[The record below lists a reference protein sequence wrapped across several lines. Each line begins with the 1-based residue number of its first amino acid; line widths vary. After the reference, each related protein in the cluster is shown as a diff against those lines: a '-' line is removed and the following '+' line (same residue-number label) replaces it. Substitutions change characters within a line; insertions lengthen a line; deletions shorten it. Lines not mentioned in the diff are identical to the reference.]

1 MSRRFWS
8 GFRVTLTNAQATA
21 QIQYISHFV
30 NDPDTFERAEDLFKK
45 FLIKSPFIEL
55 WAFYLTQV
63 R

>member
-1 MSRRFWS
+1 
-8 GFRVTLTNAQATA
+8 VTLTNTQATA

-55 WAFYLTQV
+55 WVFYLTQV